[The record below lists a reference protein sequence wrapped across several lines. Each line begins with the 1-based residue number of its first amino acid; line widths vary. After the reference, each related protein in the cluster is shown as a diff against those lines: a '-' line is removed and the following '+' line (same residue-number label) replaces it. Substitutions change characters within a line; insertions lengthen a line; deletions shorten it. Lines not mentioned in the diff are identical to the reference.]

1 MKTLELIKNIEGFET
16 VFDLIKGFE
25 NSSLKGELEIDYTKT
40 FDTLE
45 HPTYS
50 KNNNTI
56 FGGNEIY
63 FSKLKLKRGKN
74 EKKNKY
80 NLNSIELFIEVVRN
94 GQKIELEQYLI
105 LVEGDL
111 KKQNKCLLTGRIDKA
126 NEAKEVKEQIVYDR
140 LQGSKEGFTNKLIKV
155 KMTAKEFFEKI

>member
-50 KNNNTI
+50 KNSNTI
-56 FGGNEIY
+56 FGGKEIY

-105 LVEGDL
+105 LVEGDA
-111 KKQNKCLLTGRIDKA
+111 KKQNKCLLTNRIDDA
-126 NEAKEVKEQIVYDR
+126 KEQIVYER
-140 LQGSKEGFTNKLIKV
+140 LKGSKEGFTNKLIKV